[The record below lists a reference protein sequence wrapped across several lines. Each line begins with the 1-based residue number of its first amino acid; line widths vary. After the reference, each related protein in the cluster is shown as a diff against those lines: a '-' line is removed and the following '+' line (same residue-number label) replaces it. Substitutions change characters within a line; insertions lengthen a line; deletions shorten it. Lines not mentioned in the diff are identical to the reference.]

1 MLDRTKAPEIHEIDA
16 VTLQIA
22 EVTNLD
28 NGVRLHSIISETQP
42 VIRLDFVFKAGK
54 WYEEENGVSDLSSKM
69 LLEGTTNLTAKQIA
83 EKVAFYGAS
92 LDINHG
98 YDRTEITLYCL
109 AKYIG
114 ELLPIVIDVL
124 ENPSFPESEFDL
136 LKQRSQ
142 QNLKVQR
149 QKNSYLAT
157 HAFTK
162 QIYGNSHPY
171 IFGYDEQDLD
181 KVDLTKA
188 KEFYKK
194 NFISQELEVFACG
207 AVDKVMHQQLTSL
220 INKLKLNRA
229 NSGVAGSEGINR
241 EKVALPVKNEL
252 VEMPES
258 LQSSIR
264 IGKQFPMMTS
274 NDYQKLLVMN
284 EIFGGYFGSRLMK
297 NIREDKGYTYG
308 IYSAISPKEHDTLFF
323 IGTDVKSSVTEDT
336 INEVMKEISLLQ
348 NELVPEEE
356 LETVKNYMLGKFL
369 NDIATIFEQADRYKR
384 IVLNNLPQN
393 FYNSYVATVRNIT
406 TEEIQQLAQ
415 QYLQE
420 KDLHIVVAGKYS

>member
-28 NGVRLHSIISETQP
+28 NGARLHSIISETQP

-69 LLEGTTNLTAKQIA
+69 LLEGTANLTAKQIA

-109 AKYIG
+109 AKYVN

-162 QIYGNSHPY
+162 QIYGENHPY
-171 IFGYDEQDLD
+171 IFGYDEQDLE
-181 KVDLTKA
+181 KVNLTKA
-188 KEFYKK
+188 KDFYQKH
-194 NFISQELEVFACG
+194 FLTQELEIFACG
-207 AVDKVMHQQLTSL
+207 AVDKVMHQMLTSS
-220 INKLKLNRA
+220 ISKLKLNAAKNGGKERD
-229 NSGVAGSEGINR
+229 R
-241 EKVALPVKNEL
+241 VALQVRTEL

-264 IGKQFPMMTS
+264 IGKQFPLMNS
-274 NDYQKLLVMN
+274 EDYQKLLVMN

-323 IGTDVKSSVTEDT
+323 IGTDVKSSVTDDT
-336 INEVMKEISLLQ
+336 IKEIKKEIALLQ
-348 NELVPEEE
+348 NEEVPEEE

-393 FYNSYVATVRNIT
+393 YYNNYVSTVRNIT
-406 TEEIQQLAQ
+406 SLEVQQLAQ

-420 KDLHIVVAGKYS
+420 KDLHIAVAGKYS

>member
-22 EVTNLD
+22 EVTHLD
-28 NGVRLHSIISETQP
+28 NGAKLHSIISETQP

-54 WYEEENGVSDLSSKM
+54 WYEQENGVSDLSSKM
-69 LLEGTTNLTAKQIA
+69 LLESTINLTAKQIA
-83 EKVAFYGAS
+83 EKVAFFGAS
-92 LDINHG
+92 LDVNHG

-109 AKYIG
+109 SKYVE
-114 ELLPIVIDVL
+114 ELLPIVLDVL
-124 ENPSFPESEFDL
+124 ENPSFPENEFNL

-162 QIYGNSHPY
+162 QIYGAEHPY
-171 IFGYDEQDLD
+171 IFGYDEQGLD
-181 KVDLTKA
+181 KIDLLKT
-188 KEFYKK
+188 KEFYQQ
-194 NFISQELEVFACG
+194 NFLTQELEVFACG
-207 AVDKVMHQQLTSL
+207 AIDTLLHQHLTES
-220 INKLKLNRA
+220 ISKLKLEQA
-229 NSGVAGSEGINR
+229 DKANR
-241 EKVALPVKNEL
+241 ESLYVPLASQAKTEL

-264 IGKQFPMMTS
+264 LGKQFPLMNS
-274 NDYQKLLVMN
+274 EDYHKLLVMN
-284 EIFGGYFGSRLMK
+284 ELLGGYFGSRLMK

-336 INEVMKEISLLQ
+336 INEIKKELALLR
-348 NELVPEEE
+348 NKEVPEDE
-356 LETVKNYMLGKFL
+356 LATVKNYMLGKFL
-369 NDIATIFEQADRYKR
+369 NDITTIFEQCDRYKR
-384 IVLNNLPQN
+384 IVLYDLPQN
-393 FYNSYVATVRNIT
+393 FYNNYIT
-406 TEEIQQLAQ
+406 TIRTITAPEIHALAQ

-420 KDLHIVVAGKYS
+420 NDLHIAVAGKYS